1 MNEKTN
7 QSITVPCRET
17 GSNNILERF
26 RLLLIKLS
34 LFFFSSNIC
43 FGNLNLLPCRRSKG
57 KKNTIQLVTRPSTDK
72 IIQNSR
78 ISLETGRFPDVKKT
92 IKRYLFDSS
101 KPNFGT
107 KRVQLKISD
116 LRLTGL

>member
-34 LFFFSSNIC
+34 LLFFSSNIC
-43 FGNLNLLPCRRSKG
+43 VGNLNLLPCRRSKG
-57 KKNTIQLVTRPSTDK
+57 KKNHIHGPGHLRCTSKRDQLRVIK
-72 IIQNSR
+72 I
-78 ISLETGRFPDVKKT
+78 
-92 IKRYLFDSS
+92 
-101 KPNFGT
+101 
-107 KRVQLKISD
+107 
-116 LRLTGL
+116 

>member
-1 MNEKTN
+1 M
-7 QSITVPCRET
+7 
-17 GSNNILERF
+17 ERF

-78 ISLETGRFPDVKKT
+78 ISLETGRFPDIKKT

-101 KPNFGT
+101 KRNFGT
-107 KRVQLKISD
+107 KRVQLKISSID
-116 LRLTGL
+116 WLLISLADQVDFCKCPSHFTTFCFG